1 MTSRENPALRG
12 AQFSEEAA
20 ELAEL
25 RLAPLRRA
33 YPGWEIVCVTDL
45 SVPVWYAALRATVT
59 QRQRQAGV
67 RETFMRFSPE
77 ALASELSVQV
87 EALHGTQTRH
97 TFTAP

>member
-1 MTSRENPALRG
+1 MTSQEGSALQKPR
-12 AQFSEEAA
+12 FSEEAA

-25 RLAPLRRA
+25 RLAALRRA

-59 QRQRQAGV
+59 QRRRQAEV
-67 RETFMRFSPE
+67 REKFMRFSAE

-87 EALHGTQTRH
+87 ERLHSTRTRH

>member
-12 AQFSEEAA
+12 SQFSEEAA
-20 ELAEL
+20 ELAER
-25 RLAPLRRA
+25 RLAALRQA
-33 YPGWEIVCVTDL
+33 YPGWDIVCVTDL
-45 SVPVWYAALRATVT
+45 GVPIWYATLRATVT

-77 ALASELSVQV
+77 DLASELSVQV
-87 EALHGTQTRH
+87 ERPHSARARH